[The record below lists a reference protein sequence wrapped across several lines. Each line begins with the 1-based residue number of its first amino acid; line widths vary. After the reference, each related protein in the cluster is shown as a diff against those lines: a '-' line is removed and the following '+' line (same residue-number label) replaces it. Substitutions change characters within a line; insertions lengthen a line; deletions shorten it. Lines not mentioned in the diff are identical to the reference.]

1 MRHFALSLPAAA
13 LTVLSV
19 CAVNA
24 GISTSAPAT
33 APVAQVENDEPRP
46 IPTPEAALAA
56 GRSLVDRFVQH
67 VQAAPN
73 IPDSARKAVAD
84 AWIKHRPDEHPE
96 DFLTAAMSMVNE
108 PFRQGLQA
116 MEQENYAA
124 AEAAFRPLAAGSDPW
139 IGLHAK
145 AALARALIEQ
155 DRLEAAQRLLAD
167 LQQRRADLADK
178 SFLEAEVDLLV
189 GYCHLANLEYDQA
202 RLALERFERGHP
214 DAPEK
219 YRLPAGQMLVELK
232 ARRPGSLGEVSD
244 LMVYAG
250 RRLNRGLADPP
261 VRGAQQRAIELLSQL
276 IKEAEQRE
284 KQASAA
290 GSGSSSGRG
299 GIAPGGTPR
308 TPAQQSMLPAGP
320 GQKGELNRSP
330 AARPGEMWGQMRP
343 EDRQRILQSLR
354 ESFPSRYRQL
364 VEQYYRQLAKEP

>member
-1 MRHFALSLPAAA
+1 MRHFALNLLAAT
-13 LTVLSV
+13 LTVLTV
-19 CAVNA
+19 CAVST
-24 GISTSAPAT
+24 GVSISSPAT
-33 APVAQVENDEPRP
+33 SPAAQVGNNEPRP

-56 GRSLVDRFVQH
+56 GRALVDRFIQH
-67 VQAAPN
+67 VQTAPN

-84 AWIKHRPDEHPE
+84 AWAKHRPDEHPE
-96 DFLTAAMSMVNE
+96 DFLTAALAMVSE
-108 PFRQGLQA
+108 PFRQGLQD
-116 MEQENYAA
+116 MEQENYTA

-139 IGLHAK
+139 ISLHSK

-155 DRLEAAQRLLAD
+155 DRVEEAQRLLAE
-167 LQQRRADLADK
+167 LAQRRADLADK
-178 SFLEAEVDLLV
+178 SFLEAQVDLLA

-202 RLALERFERGHP
+202 RLALERFDRDHP
-214 DAPEK
+214 DAPDK
-219 YRLPAGQMLVELK
+219 YRLPARQMLAELK
-232 ARRPGSLGEVSD
+232 ARTPGSLGEVSD

-261 VRGAQQRAIELLSQL
+261 LRSAQQRAIDLLSQL

-290 GSGSSSGRG
+290 AAGSGSGRG
-299 GIAPGGTPR
+299 NIGLGGTPR

-320 GQKGELNRSP
+320 GQKGELNRRP

>member
-13 LTVLSV
+13 LTVLTV
-19 CAVNA
+19 CSISS
-24 GISTSAPAT
+24 GISISAPTT
-33 APVAQVENDEPRP
+33 APTTQAMGETLRP

-73 IPDSARKAVAD
+73 IPDAARKAVAD
-84 AWIKHRPDEHPE
+84 AWIQHRPDEHPE
-96 DFLTAAMSMVNE
+96 DFLTAALAMVSE

-202 RLALERFERGHP
+202 RLALERFERDHP
-214 DAPEK
+214 DAPDK
-219 YRLPAGQMLVELK
+219 YRLPAGQMLAELK

-261 VRGAQQRAIELLSQL
+261 VRGAQRRAIELLSQL